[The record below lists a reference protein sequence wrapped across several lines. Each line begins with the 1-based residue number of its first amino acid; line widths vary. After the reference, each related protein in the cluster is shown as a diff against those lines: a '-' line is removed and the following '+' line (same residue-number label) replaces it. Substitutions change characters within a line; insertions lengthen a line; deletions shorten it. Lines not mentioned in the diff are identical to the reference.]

1 MDKRSNLRQH
11 FQNEANTAL
20 QTKQHTDRTAQ
31 LSDFEGTV
39 VDGFNAL
46 IKFIDGKTTKTEVVN
61 QLRSISTPDIDK
73 LIPLLS
79 KLDKGIQSTKL
90 DLKPLVAQLNGIKRE
105 MSLVPKSLPKIPE
118 QKDSLKVTN
127 LDEIKLDTTA
137 VEKAIKNLK
146 LDPKI
151 DVKASDVNV
160 EAPDLKP
167 IKDGLLEIVK
177 VIKAQKY
184 PEVPVTDLK
193 TVEKELADQTKELKS
208 HTKQLKTLIEQPKGG
223 GGGGGGNGTPY
234 IDSTGKPVNVEVE
247 ADGSIPVTAII
258 GTTNYTT
265 RIEEDSVNS
274 NYTYIGNAVIGSSE
288 ASAVWQIKRLDA
300 TTGLTKLWRDG
311 DDLFNNAWSTREAG
325 SYS

>member
-1 MDKRSNLRQH
+1 MDKRANLRQH
-11 FQNEANTAL
+11 FQSEANKAEL
-20 QTKQHTDRTAQ
+20 GKQHANRTAQ
-31 LSDFEGTV
+31 LNDFENTV

-46 IKFIDGKTTKTEVVN
+46 IRFIDGKTTKTEVVN
-61 QLRSISTPDIDK
+61 QLKSISTPDVDK
-73 LIPLLS
+73 VVMAVS
-79 KLDKGIQSTKL
+79 KLDRDVLANKL

-118 QKDSLKVTN
+118 QKDTVKVSN

-151 DVKASDVNV
+151 DVKAADVNV

-265 RIEEDSVNS
+265 RIAEDSGDS
-274 NYTYIGNAVIGSSE
+274 NLTYIGKAAIGSATS
-288 ASAVWQIKRLDA
+288 SAVWQIQKIDE
-300 TTGLTKLWRDG
+300 TTGMVITWAQTGLFTAKW
-311 DDLFNNAWSTREAG
+311 DDRLSE